1 MTAKFEAQLR
11 AEEARQQA
19 LKDRL
24 KLASGVQRKA
34 LMADIKQSSIK
45 IAWLQMRVRCI
56 KWGVR

>member
-1 MTAKFEAQLR
+1 MTAKYEAQLR
-11 AEEARQQA
+11 AEVARHDE

-56 KWGVR
+56 KWGVL